1 MLIGNSGAN
10 VLTGL
15 DGNDTLNGGGGADH
29 LFGGT
34 GNDTYVVDNGGD
46 IVDETGGSG
55 IDTVQSS
62 VSFSL
67 ADPVHA
73 IGDIE
78 NLTLTGT
85 ANINATGN
93 ALDNVLIG
101 NSGANVLTGLDG
113 NDTLNGGAGAD
124 KMFGGAGN
132 DTYVVDNAGDVVNE
146 TGGSGIDTVQSSVSF
161 SLADPVHAIGSIE
174 NLTLTGTANINATGN
189 ALDNVLIGNSGANVL
204 TGGAGADTLDGG
216 DGNDTASY
224 ASSPSGVTVSL
235 ATGTRKRGRRP
246 RRYAQQYREPDRF
259 QIQRHAGGE
268 QPQ

>member
-1 MLIGNSGAN
+1 MAAAVPTTCLAGLATT
-10 VLTGL
+10 LTWS
-15 DGNDTLNGGGGADH
+15 TMR
-29 LFGGT
+29 
-34 GNDTYVVDNGGD
+34 GD

-62 VSFSL
+62 ISFSL

-78 NLTLTGT
+78 NLTLTGK

-124 KMFGGAGN
+124 HMFGGAGN

-161 SLADPVHAIGSIE
+161 SLADPVHAIGNIE

-224 ASSPSGVTVSL
+224 ASSPSGVNCEPSYRD
-235 ATGTRKRGRRP
+235 GKRRR
-246 RRYAQQYREPDRF
+246 RRRRSRSAISRT
-259 QIQRHAGGE
+259 
-268 QPQ
+268 